1 MISNVL
7 LLGGGTNTKI
17 GTNPVSSS
25 SDGPSVSTVVQNTA
39 GATAQTGGILEKVI
53 VLTVLTSHFYI
64 LENHRLDRSGN
75 KTKSIF
81 L

>member
-7 LLGGGTNTKI
+7 LLGGGTNTKL
-17 GTNPVSSS
+17 GNNPVSSS

-53 VLTVLTSHFYI
+53 SFIVSWHRRMTFIIINKYI
-64 LENHRLDRSGN
+64 H
-75 KTKSIF
+75 KH
-81 L
+81 

>member
-39 GATAQTGGILEKVI
+39 GAATQTGGILEKVI
-53 VLTVLTSHFYI
+53 LLTRGKDERLINLYR
-64 LENHRLDRSGN
+64 LHRSVN

>member
-7 LLGGGTNTKI
+7 LLGGGTNTKL
-17 GTNPVSSS
+17 GNNPVSSS

-53 VLTVLTSHFYI
+53 LLTVCHGKFH
-64 LENHRLDRSGN
+64 HRIHRSVI
-75 KTKSIF
+75 KTKSIC

>member
-39 GATAQTGGILEKVI
+39 GATAAQTGGILEKVI
-53 VLTVLTSHFYI
+53 SLI
-64 LENHRLDRSGN
+64 L
-75 KTKSIF
+75 
-81 L
+81 

>member
-1 MISNVL
+1 MTSNVL

-39 GATAQTGGILEKVI
+39 GAQTGGILEKVI
-53 VLTVLTSHFYI
+53 LLTVSTSDSK
-64 LENHRLDRSGN
+64 NND
-75 KTKSIF
+75 
-81 L
+81 

>member
-39 GATAQTGGILEKVI
+39 GAATQTGGILEKVI
-53 VLTVLTSHFYI
+53 LLALNPGVIH
-64 LENHRLDRSGN
+64 HRLHPSVN

>member
-39 GATAQTGGILEKVI
+39 GATAAQTGGILEKVI
-53 VLTVLTSHFYI
+53 SFIVSWHRRMTF
-64 LENHRLDRSGN
+64 NHQ
-75 KTKSIF
+75 
-81 L
+81 

>member
-7 LLGGGTNTKI
+7 LLGGGTNTKL
-17 GTNPVSSS
+17 GNNPVSSS

-53 VLTVLTSHFYI
+53 VLTVLTSDFYI
-64 LENHRLDRSGN
+64 FEKIRRHRSVN

-81 L
+81 R

>member
-25 SDGPSVSTVVQNTA
+25 SDGSSISTVVQNTA
-39 GATAQTGGILEKVI
+39 GAAAQTGGILEKVI
-53 VLTVLTSHFYI
+53 LLTVSCDDPSPPTS
-64 LENHRLDRSGN
+64 
-75 KTKSIF
+75 
-81 L
+81 

>member
-39 GATAQTGGILEKVI
+39 GATAAQTGGILEKVI
-53 VLTVLTSHFYI
+53 VLIVLTSDFYI
-64 LENHRLDRSGN
+64 FEKN
-75 KTKSIF
+75 
-81 L
+81 